1 MTTPAVQP
9 AGPREWIG
17 LAVLALACVLYA
29 MDLRVLHLAVPSLS
43 ADLQPSRAQL
53 LWITDIYGFILA
65 GFLIAMGTLGDR
77 IRRRRYQRDGP
88 VRAGRDG
95 PYTGRVDTLVAH
107 EPPAMNLLPDG
118 AAWRAAFQSVVDT
131 YRRDGAGPAMQQ
143 FITMAVRTG
152 SPQSAKDDA
161 DAPGHA
167 APPPP
172 MPDMS
177 QLPPEVLEG
186 MARMQANSQFFLA
199 HMLPT
204 TIEHTPDVAGLQAA
218 SARIVLGAG
227 EASQGQ
233 MAHRAALAL
242 AERLDTA
249 AVTFPGDHQGF
260 ATHPEPFAET
270 IHKALHDS

>member
-1 MTTPAVQP
+1 VVTSAWRGASRSPLDQP
-9 AGPREWIG
+9 PGEDPGGLPMQVHGDDAERLLAALGAGPAYVLGCSGGALIG
-17 LAVLALACVLYA
+17 LDLAA
-29 MDLRVLHLAVPSLS
+29 RHPE
-43 ADLQPSRAQL
+43 
-53 LWITDIYGFILA
+53 W
-65 GFLIAMGTLGDR
+65 
-77 IRRRRYQRDGP
+77 
-88 VRAGRDG
+88 
-95 PYTGRVDTLVAH
+95 VDTLVAH